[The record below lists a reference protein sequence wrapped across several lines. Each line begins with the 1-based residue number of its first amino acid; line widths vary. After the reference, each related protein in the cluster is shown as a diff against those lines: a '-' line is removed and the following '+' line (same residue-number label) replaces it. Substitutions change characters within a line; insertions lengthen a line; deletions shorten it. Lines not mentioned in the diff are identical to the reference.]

1 MTMFLINP
9 EKKTYSVR
17 KYSIAEFLNTDLE
30 SGFLYELINGTIVKK
45 TSPTPFHQRILNR
58 LNMFINSF
66 VLTNQLGEVF
76 FAPVDVFLGENSL
89 VNPDLLYVSISK
101 QEIITK
107 DGIMG
112 SPDLVVEVLSPS
124 TMKYDRGEKKELY
137 ERHQI
142 PEYWIIDIKNQ
153 AIEVY
158 TLQEQ
163 NYQLTDFATEEGII
177 SSSVLVGLQIN
188 VKEVFE

>member
-1 MTMFLINP
+1 MFLINP

-17 KYSIAEFLNTDLE
+17 KYSIAEFLKTDLE
-30 SGFLYELINGTIVKK
+30 SGFLYELINGTIVRK

-58 LNMFINSF
+58 LNMLINSF

-76 FAPVDVFLGENSL
+76 FAPVDVCLGENSL

-112 SPDLVVEVLSPS
+112 SPDLVIEVLSPS

-142 PEYWIIDIKNQ
+142 PIFF
-153 AIEVY
+153 
-158 TLQEQ
+158 
-163 NYQLTDFATEEGII
+163 YQLGF
-177 SSSVLVGLQIN
+177 SRPC
-188 VKEVFE
+188 